1 LQGVLYLNDGAELW
15 ETLLSNQTPLSDYF
29 GKLSLSL
36 IVDDTDGMAYLR
48 QWDEDELPADY
59 PAIPK
64 LFRRTP
70 LSYEAT
76 LLCVLLRDQLRQF
89 EEHDVQNDRC
99 IVTQSDLLSVWQ
111 SFFPDEGNEVKV
123 NRALSANL
131 RKLEDLKFVRQFEKE
146 PPSWEVR
153 RIMKA
158 RLPLSQLE
166 TVMQA
171 LLDEI
176 ARRAKHSTVASSAL
190 STDQQGTCDNGAS
203 GIPSDDI
210 NANELDQS

>member
-1 LQGVLYLNDGAELW
+1 
-15 ETLLSNQTPLSDYF
+15 
-29 GKLSLSL
+29 
-36 IVDDTDGMAYLR
+36 
-48 QWDEDELPADY
+48 
-59 PAIPK
+59 
-64 LFRRTP
+64 
-70 LSYEAT
+70 
-76 LLCVLLRDQLRQF
+76 
-89 EEHDVQNDRC
+89 
-99 IVTQSDLLSVWQ
+99 VWQ